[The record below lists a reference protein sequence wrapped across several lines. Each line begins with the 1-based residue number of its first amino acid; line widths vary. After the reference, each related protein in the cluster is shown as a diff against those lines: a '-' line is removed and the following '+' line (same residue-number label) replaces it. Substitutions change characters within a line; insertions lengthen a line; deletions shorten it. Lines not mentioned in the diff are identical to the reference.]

1 MLADWFL
8 YVSVTFAALL
18 PIANPFSTAPVFISL
33 TRRFPARRRALQARM
48 SAVYMG
54 CILLVSLFAGAL
66 ILSFFGI
73 TLPILRIAG
82 GLVIAKVGFGML
94 ESKQEPLS
102 PEPSDEGHGLDDVAF
117 TPIAMPMLS
126 GPGSIALTIA
136 MATQTTGLVSY
147 AGVATGIVLV
157 ALLSWLI
164 LHYSSAILDFIG
176 TTGMDA
182 LTRIMGLLLVCVGI
196 QFVATG
202 FIEGLTGDRV
212 TGILRDWLMTLQ
224 ATE

>member
-1 MLADWFL
+1 MLADWFF
-8 YVSVTFAALL
+8 YVGVTFGALL

-33 TRRFPARRRALQARM
+33 TQSFSTQRRALQARM

-73 TLPILRIAG
+73 TLPILRMAG

-94 ESKQEPLS
+94 EPAKAPS
-102 PEPSDEGHGLDDVAF
+102 PSEDRDETADIAF

-136 MATQTTGLVSY
+136 MATQASGFGSY
-147 AGVATGIVLV
+147 TAVATGIVLV
-157 ALLSWLI
+157 ALVSWAT
-164 LHYSSAILDFIG
+164 LHFSGEILDFLG
-176 TTGMDA
+176 TTGMNA

-202 FIEGLTGDRV
+202 FLEGLTGERV
-212 TGILRDWLMTLQ
+212 TGMLREWLITLQ
-224 ATE
+224 PAE

>member
-1 MLADWFL
+1 MLADWFF
-8 YVSVTFAALL
+8 YVGVTFGALL

-33 TRRFPARRRALQARM
+33 TQSFSTQRRALQARM
-48 SAVYMG
+48 SAVYMA

-73 TLPILRIAG
+73 TLPILRMAG

-94 ESKQEPLS
+94 EPAKAPS
-102 PEPSDEGHGLDDVAF
+102 PSEDRDETADIAF

-136 MATQTTGLVSY
+136 MATQASGFGSY
-147 AGVATGIVLV
+147 TAVATGIVLV
-157 ALLSWLI
+157 ALVSWAT
-164 LHYSSAILDFIG
+164 LHFSGEILDFLG
-176 TTGMDA
+176 TTGMNA

-202 FIEGLTGDRV
+202 FLEGLTGERV
-212 TGILRDWLMTLQ
+212 TGMLREWLITLQ
-224 ATE
+224 PAE